1 MFSYKRL
8 LIVIFV
14 ISFFAFVPKKPIPLK
29 SYPVPVGTLKISDNF
44 YVDETE
50 VTNFS
55 YLEYIYWL
63 KRVYGSDSKEY
74 LNALP
79 DTLVWQN
86 KNTFN
91 TPYVKYYLTHPAYKD
106 FPVVGVSYKQAKDF
120 CKWRSDRVF
129 EKFLIKKKIIK
140 FLEKP
145 TPDEVFTIE
154 KYFSG
159 KYLNIQPDPNIQYY
173 PEYSLPDSIQVLQI
187 KNYVDSLIKTNMH
200 KLSKYKQFALYN
212 FKDTNNKQL
221 NSDVINAVY
230 SGYASKHLP
239 ISYLYGNLREW
250 TDKEGLTFGGSW
262 IDNYETIQSNPFIYQ
277 QEKTSAFTGFRCVC
291 QYKKWGSDN

>member
-1 MFSYKRL
+1 MLSYKQF
-8 LIVIFV
+8 LIVAFI
-14 ISFFAFVPKKPIPLK
+14 ISIFAFVPKKPIPLK
-29 SYPVPVGTLKISDNF
+29 SYPVPAGTIKISDNF

-55 YLEYIYWL
+55 YLEYIKWL
-63 KRVYGSDSKEY
+63 KQVYGSDSKEY

-91 TPYVKYYLTHPAYKD
+91 TPYVKYYFTHPAYKD
-106 FPVVGVSYKQAKDF
+106 FPVVGVSYEQAKTF

-129 EKFLIKKKIIK
+129 EKLLIKNKIIK
-140 FLEKP
+140 KIEHPAP
-145 TPDEVFTIE
+145 TEVFTIE

-159 KYLNIQPDPNIQYY
+159 KYLNIQPDPAIQYY
-173 PEYSLPDSIQVLQI
+173 PEYSLPDSIQFLQI
-187 KNYVDSLIKTNMH
+187 KQYVDSLIKTNMH

-212 FKDTNNKQL
+212 FKDTSNKHL
-221 NSDVINAVY
+221 HSDVTNAVY

-250 TDKEGLTFGGSW
+250 TDKDGLTFGGSW
-262 IDNYETIQSNPFIYQ
+262 ADSYETISANPFVYQ
-277 QEKTSAFTGFRCVC
+277 KEKTSAFTGFRCAC
-291 QYKKWGSDN
+291 RYKKWGS